1 MKILIHIGYP
11 KAWSKFIQKH
21 LFVNA
26 NMNYL
31 NGSRNN
37 FYIDY
42 LKFRDFMKFS
52 SDDEFNNNISFYR
65 NKLEKYFDINKT
77 NLYSDEFFLC
87 PNPNGYKM
95 IFRLIKFF
103 SYNSNQID
111 FIIFTRKQ
119 SDLFNSYYAQAY
131 EEFVDL
137 NPMYKDYKNIVN
149 FFKSENSSP
158 KDKNFFKIWNLTKV
172 KNLIKKLNHK
182 LPVIINCEDLQN
194 KDENSYKELSNIF
207 NLSLT
212 RIYQIF
218 NEKKIHSSVKS
229 LDQLQI
235 KNLTRIVIKYPITR
249 YFLRYFSMDFKLYI
263 KSLFS
268 IFFDK
273 KFITIKPENNK
284 LIDDY
289 YKNIKRKIK

>member
-21 LFVNA
+21 LFMNA
-26 NMNYL
+26 NINYL
-31 NGSRNN
+31 NVSRSN

-52 SDDEFNNNISFYR
+52 SDDEFNKNISFYR

-119 SDLFNSYYAQAY
+119 SDLFNSYYAQNY
-131 EEFVDL
+131 EEFIDL

-149 FFKSENSSP
+149 FFKSEKSSL

-172 KNLIKKLNHK
+172 KNLIKRLNHK

-212 RIYQIF
+212 MIYQIF
-218 NEKKIHSSVKS
+218 NEKKFHSSVKS

-268 IFFDK
+268 IFFNK

-289 YKNIKRKIK
+289 YKNVKKKIK

>member
-21 LFVNA
+21 LFMNA
-26 NMNYL
+26 NINYL
-31 NGSRNN
+31 NVSRSN

-52 SDDEFNNNISFYR
+52 SDDEFNKNISFYR

-119 SDLFNSYYAQAY
+119 SDLFNSYYAQNY
-131 EEFVDL
+131 EEFIDL

-149 FFKSENSSP
+149 FFKSEKSSL

-172 KNLIKKLNHK
+172 KNLIKRLNHK

-212 RIYQIF
+212 MIYQIF
-218 NEKKIHSSVKS
+218 NEKKFHSSVKS

-268 IFFDK
+268 IFFNK

-289 YKNIKRKIK
+289 YKNVKRKIK